1 MLDLY
6 CRKKFAFI
14 NYHRKKFLKEKR
26 HFPFRP
32 EVEIKISKLAVL
44 KKHWT
49 FLTDENMHS
58 GRDEKFS
65 KNMP

>member
-6 CRKKFAFI
+6 CRKKNAYI
-14 NYHRKKFLKEKR
+14 KYHRKKFLKEKR

-32 EVEIKISKLAVL
+32 EVEIKIFKVSSI
-44 KKHWT
+44 KKHWI
-49 FLTDENMHS
+49 FHTDENMNS

-65 KNMP
+65 KNIH